1 MLLIIVI
8 LAITMAA
15 VNSENKGATKRRS
28 RGPVGGFRKPTITYM
43 MRGR

>member
-15 VNSENKGATKRRS
+15 VNSEDKGAPKRRS